1 MEYIHSLQLQ
11 VEPLQER
18 IERTQ
23 LRWFGHVC
31 RMDDQRYPKQA
42 FEARPEGRKKTGRPR
57 VKWEENVRRGLQ
69 ERGVDWRQARKTAMD
84 RSAWRSL
91 V

>member
-1 MEYIHSLQLQ
+1 
-11 VEPLQER
+11 
-18 IERTQ
+18 
-23 LRWFGHVC
+23 
-31 RMDDQRYPKQA
+31 MDDQRYPKKA
-42 FEARPEGRKKTGRPR
+42 FEARPEGRKKRGRPR
-57 VKWEENVRRGLQ
+57 VKWEENVRSGLQ

>member
-1 MEYIHSLQLQ
+1 VPAL
-11 VEPLQER
+11 
-18 IERTQ
+18 
-23 LRWFGHVC
+23 
-31 RMDDQRYPKQA
+31 
-42 FEARPEGRKKTGRPR
+42 RKKRGRPR

-69 ERGVDWRQARKTAMD
+69 ERGVDWRQSRKKAMD

>member
-1 MEYIHSLQLQ
+1 
-11 VEPLQER
+11 
-18 IERTQ
+18 
-23 LRWFGHVC
+23 
-31 RMDDQRYPKQA
+31 
-42 FEARPEGRKKTGRPR
+42 

-69 ERGVDWRQARKTAMD
+69 ERGVDWRQARKKAVD